1 MGNIKVDPF
10 RWESVTCF
18 PKPTRINQHFQN
30 REPSEIGPD
39 GDHARTEIDPF
50 RIIILGTRLQLGLD
64 QQGQNAF
71 KFSSFAIQLTSS
83 KRLCGS
89 RRERGA
95 SGRERERDEGERG
108 EPC

>member
-39 GDHARTEIDPF
+39 GDHARTEIDPS
-50 RIIILGTRLQLGLD
+50 RIRILGDPFTVRPRPGRDRMRL
-64 QQGQNAF
+64 
-71 KFSSFAIQLTSS
+71 SFLLLPY
-83 KRLCGS
+83 K
-89 RRERGA
+89 
-95 SGRERERDEGERG
+95 
-108 EPC
+108 